1 MTVLFGVLW
10 PLQRIND
17 LLLAVGR
24 WLAIAALGIMVC
36 LILSQIFF
44 RYVLDSPL
52 NWTEEAARFGML
64 WMTGL
69 MAPLAY
75 RMGGFVAIDMA
86 ERGLGR
92 TLSALLT
99 TFLLAI
105 SLAVIIICLDK
116 GINNHVDSLTGRG
129 KSSSLRLPLDWFG
142 GERTKFRNAWMF
154 SSLVVGFGLM
164 LLVNIELLLRQI
176 IKLFGHGHRL
186 KPLRADE
193 ELVGAS

>member
-1 MTVLFGVLW
+1 
-10 PLQRIND
+10 
-17 LLLAVGR
+17 
-24 WLAIAALGIMVC
+24 MVC

-75 RMGGFVAIDMA
+75 RIGGFVAIDMA

-99 TFLLAI
+99 IFLLAI

-142 GERTKFRNAWMF
+142 GERMTFRNAWMF